1 MERVRLKPSKPE
13 KTMINL
19 SRQRNQWTTDYGRI
33 EKALGYI
40 TERYLQKP
48 ALKEIADKV
57 HLSEFHFDR
66 LFKRWAGTSPQR
78 FLHFLTKEHA
88 KRLLEESR
96 DLLDVAY
103 TSGLSSPGRLH
114 DLFVTYEAVSPGE
127 FKSKGKGLTVRFG
140 FHPSPFGECMIAVTD
155 RGICGLEFLGA
166 DEHDLAL
173 KRLRSRWP
181 DAEIIE
187 NTETTRLFSEK
198 IFRRQKTNGASPI
211 HLLLRG
217 TNFQIKVWE
226 ALLKIAP
233 GRVAT
238 YEDVAQLIGK
248 PLASRAVGN
257 ALGQNPIAYLIP
269 CHRVILESGALGN
282 YRWGPARK
290 KAMLGWEMF
299 SRSESMLRTAS

>member
-1 MERVRLKPSKPE
+1 MN
-13 KTMINL
+13 NL
-19 SRQRNQWTTDYGRI
+19 TRQSAQQAADYGRI
-33 EKALGYI
+33 EKALGFI

-48 ALKEIADKV
+48 ALREIAEKV
-57 HLSEFHFDR
+57 HLSEYHFDR

-127 FKSKGKGLTVRFG
+127 FKKKGKGLTIRFG
-140 FHPSPFGECMIAVTD
+140 YHPSPFGECMLAVTE
-155 RGICGLEFLGA
+155 RGICGLEFLCD
-166 DEHDLAL
+166 DEQDAAL
-173 KRLRSRWP
+173 KRLRGRWP
-181 DAEIIE
+181 EAEIVE
-187 NTETTRLFSEK
+187 DTRATRSFSEK
-198 IFRRQKTNGASPI
+198 IFKRQDMKGSPPI

-226 ALLKIAP
+226 ALLRIAP
-233 GRVAT
+233 GRVT
-238 YEDVAQLIGK
+238 SYEGIAQLVGN
-248 PLASRAVGN
+248 PHASRAIGN
-257 ALGQNPIAYLIP
+257 ALAKNPIAYLIP

-282 YRWGPARK
+282 YQWGPSRK
-290 KAMLGWEMF
+290 KAMLGWEMLTRPK
-299 SRSESMLRTAS
+299 SALRTAS

>member
-1 MERVRLKPSKPE
+1 MNSTLRHSA
-13 KTMINL
+13 
-19 SRQRNQWTTDYGRI
+19 QRAADYGRI
-33 EKALGYI
+33 EEALGFI

-48 ALKEIADKV
+48 ALKEIAEKV
-57 HLSEFHFDR
+57 HLSEYHFDR

-88 KRLLEESR
+88 KGLLEESR

-127 FKSKGKGLTVRFG
+127 FKRKGAGLTLRFG
-140 FHPSPFGECMIAVTD
+140 FHPSPFSECMIAETD
-155 RGICGLEFLGA
+155 RGICGLEFSGTGER
-166 DEHDLAL
+166 DVVL
-173 KRLRSRWP
+173 KRLRNRWP
-181 DAEIIE
+181 EAKIIE
-187 NTETTRLFSEK
+187 DMNTTRSFSGK
-198 IFRRQKTNGASPI
+198 IFRSQGINGSPPI

-226 ALLKIAP
+226 ALLRITP
-233 GRVAT
+233 GHVAS
-238 YEDVAQLIGK
+238 YEGVAQLVGK
-248 PLASRAVGN
+248 PYASRAVGN
-257 ALGQNPIAYLIP
+257 ALGRNPIAYLIP

-290 KAMLGWEMF
+290 KAMLGWEML
-299 SRSESMLRTAS
+299 RKSESALHEAS

>member
-1 MERVRLKPSKPE
+1 MNSTSRKRAQRIADYDRV
-13 KTMINL
+13 
-19 SRQRNQWTTDYGRI
+19 

-40 TERYLQKP
+40 TERFLQKP
-48 ALKEIADKV
+48 ALKEIAGKV
-57 HLSEFHFDR
+57 HLSEYHFDR

-127 FKSKGKGLTVRFG
+127 FKNKGEGLTIRFG
-140 FHPSPFGECMIAVTD
+140 FHPTPFGECMIAVTE
-155 RGICGLEFLGA
+155 RGICGLEFLSAGEQDA
-166 DEHDLAL
+166 AL

-181 DAEIIE
+181 EAEIVE
-187 NTETTRLFSEK
+187 DTGTTRTFSEK
-198 IFRRQKTNGASPI
+198 IFKHQNMKGSPPI

-226 ALLKIAP
+226 ALLRIAP
-233 GRVAT
+233 GRVT
-238 YEDVAQLIGK
+238 SYEGIAQLVGK
-248 PLASRAVGN
+248 PHASRAVGN

-290 KAMLGWEMF
+290 KAMLGWEMLTK
-299 SRSESMLRTAS
+299 SKSVLRAAS

>member
-1 MERVRLKPSKPE
+1 MDSE
-13 KTMINL
+13 TMNSTL
-19 SRQRNQWTTDYGRI
+19 RHSAQRAADYGRI
-33 EKALGYI
+33 EEALGFI

-48 ALKEIADKV
+48 ALKEIAEKV
-57 HLSEFHFDR
+57 HLSEYHFDR

-127 FKSKGKGLTVRFG
+127 FKRKGEGLALRFG

-155 RGICGLEFLGA
+155 RGICGLEFSGA
-166 DEHDLAL
+166 GERDVVL

-181 DAEIIE
+181 EAEIIE
-187 NTETTRLFSEK
+187 DMNTTRSFSEK
-198 IFRRQKTNGASPI
+198 IFRRPEMNGPPI

-226 ALLKIAP
+226 ALLRIAP
-233 GRVAT
+233 GHVAS
-238 YEDVAQLIGK
+238 YEGVAQLVGK
-248 PLASRAVGN
+248 PHASRAVGT

-282 YRWGPARK
+282 YRWGTAKK
-290 KAMLGWEMF
+290 KAMLGWEM
-299 SRSESMLRTAS
+299 LRNSKSALHEAS